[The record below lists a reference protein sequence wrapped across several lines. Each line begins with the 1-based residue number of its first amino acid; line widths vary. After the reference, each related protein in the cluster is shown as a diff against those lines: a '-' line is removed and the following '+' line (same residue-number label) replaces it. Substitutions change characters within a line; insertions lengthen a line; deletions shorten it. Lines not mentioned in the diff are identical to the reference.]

1 LPAIATSRGV
11 TKKKTDFVSREIKN
25 GNVFLLDIGDE
36 ELKGWKSVTR
46 EGTLAVTSELAKFGK
61 KALKYKVKIDYEN
74 DGGGEKGK
82 YLVGWPRL
90 ANTFR
95 KGTLD
100 LTQYDFFSMWVW
112 VDSDRDEVADDFTP
126 AYLNISSWEKGSPR
140 FIYQTKILGDIEQ
153 REWIPINIP
162 TSSMIPKNSN
172 KSPYKNI
179 KRIQI
184 GISENKYAYNTNL
197 TFYLD
202 RIAFVKMKHPVVKSV
217 TSPDLILLPAKFL
230 PVDITTAGVHKASD
244 DKITIR
250 LLDKKN
256 KKVAGVNIKLEPSN
270 KVLLDI
276 AGLPPGVYTMER
288 KIHSGASIN
297 KKTLRAIPG
306 PFFQSDE

>member
-1 LPAIATSRGV
+1 
-11 TKKKTDFVSREIKN
+11 
-25 GNVFLLDIGDE
+25 
-36 ELKGWKSVTR
+36 
-46 EGTLAVTSELAKFGK
+46 
-61 KALKYKVKIDYEN
+61 
-74 DGGGEKGK
+74 
-82 YLVGWPRL
+82 
-90 ANTFR
+90 
-95 KGTLD
+95 
-100 LTQYDFFSMWVW
+100 M
-112 VDSDRDEVADDFTP
+112 ADDFTP

-184 GISENKYAYNTNL
+184 GISENKYAHNTNL

-276 AGLPPGVYTMER
+276 AGLPPGVYTLET
-288 KIHSGASIN
+288 KIHSGASTN